1 VPVLC
6 HWQLLF
12 NMLEL
17 GLDPQAALDMP
28 RFCIDRI
35 DSSVGP
41 ASVRESHI
49 LLEEGVDGAAAA
61 GLQERGHS
69 VQLRG
74 GFGRLVFGK
83 GQIIARDAGSGVL
96 CGGSDP
102 RGDGCVLGL

>member
-1 VPVLC
+1 VL
-6 HWQLLF
+6 QLLF

-49 LLEEGVDGAAAA
+49 LLEEGMDSSAVQ
-61 GLQERGHS
+61 GLQDRGHS
-69 VQLRG
+69 VLLRG

-83 GQIIARDAGSGVL
+83 GQIIARDASSGVL